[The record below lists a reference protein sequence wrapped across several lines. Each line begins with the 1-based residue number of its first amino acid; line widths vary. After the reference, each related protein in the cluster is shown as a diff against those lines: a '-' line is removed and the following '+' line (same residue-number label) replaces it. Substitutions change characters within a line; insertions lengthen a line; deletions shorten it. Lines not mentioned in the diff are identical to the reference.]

1 MMISNYENQPQPLQ
15 SWTFQHPNQPPVTHP
30 LWPYIAQAPWAQ
42 DFEHDFRERDQPLT
56 FVLIHGSWADASFWS
71 GIAAELRKK
80 GHTVYVPEYPGH
92 GADPNKAATHAM
104 MTKSI
109 ADYVT
114 SRNLKNIILVGHSFG
129 GSLVQKVAELIPDR
143 LKRLVFL
150 NAFVLKDGGMLAD
163 EFPPSMQAMFKQ
175 LLESSKDNTVMLP
188 FPLFR
193 ESFANLAS
201 YSQAQQLYKKV
212 TPEPAQPLFEKLDL
226 KKFYSLQVP
235 KSYVHLM
242 EDTAIPLGSPDYGWH
257 PHMSSRLGLYRFI
270 QVHGDH
276 MSTPQFEPKLIA
288 RKLYEA
294 SRD

>member
-1 MMISNYENQPQPLQ
+1 MTYTYENLPQPLQ
-15 SWTFQHPNQPPVTHP
+15 AWPFQHPNHPPVPHP
-30 LWPYIAQAPWAQ
+30 AWPYMSQAPWAQ
-42 DFEHDFRERDQPLT
+42 DFEHDYRERDQPLT
-56 FVLIHGSWADASFWS
+56 FVLIHGSWADTSYWS
-71 GIAAELRKK
+71 GVASELRKK

-92 GADPNKAATHAM
+92 GADPNKNVTHAM

-143 LKRLVFL
+143 LKRLVFM
-150 NAFVLKDGGMLAD
+150 NAFVIKDGGSLAD
-163 EFPPSMQAMFKQ
+163 EFPPSMLAMFKQ
-175 LLESSKDNTVMLP
+175 LVESSKNNTVMLP
-188 FPLFR
+188 FPIYR

-201 YSQAQQLYKKV
+201 YAQVQQLYKKV

-242 EDTAIPLGSPDYGWH
+242 EDSAIPLGNPDFGWH

-270 QVHGDH
+270 QTHGDH
-276 MSTPQFEPKLIA
+276 MSTTEYEPKLVA
-288 RKLYEA
+288 RKIYEA

>member
-1 MMISNYENQPQPLQ
+1 MTYTYENLSQPLQ
-15 SWTFQHPNQPPVTHP
+15 AWPFQHPNHPPVPHP
-30 LWPYIAQAPWAQ
+30 AWPYMTQAPWAQ
-42 DFEHDFRERDQPLT
+42 DFEHEYRERDQPLT
-56 FVLIHGSWADASFWS
+56 FVLIHGSWADTGFWS
-71 GIAAELRKK
+71 GVASELRKK

-92 GADPNKAATHAM
+92 GADPNKNVTHAV

-143 LKRLVFL
+143 LKRLVFM
-150 NAFVLKDGGMLAD
+150 NAFVIKDGGSLAD
-163 EFPPSMQAMFKQ
+163 EFPPSMLAMFKQ
-175 LLESSKDNTVMLP
+175 LVESSKNNTVMLP
-188 FPLFR
+188 FPVYR

-201 YSQAQQLYKKV
+201 YAQVQQLYKKV
-212 TPEPAQPLFEKLDL
+212 SPEPAQPLFEKLDL

-242 EDTAIPLGSPDYGWH
+242 EDSAIPLGNPDYGWH

-270 QVHGDH
+270 QAHGDH
-276 MSTPQFEPKLIA
+276 MSTTEYEPKLIA
-288 RKLYEA
+288 RKIYEA